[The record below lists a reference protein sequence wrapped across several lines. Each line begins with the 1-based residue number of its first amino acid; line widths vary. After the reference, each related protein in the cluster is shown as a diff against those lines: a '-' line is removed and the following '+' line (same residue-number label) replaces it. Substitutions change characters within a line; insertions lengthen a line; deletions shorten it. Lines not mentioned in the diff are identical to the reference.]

1 MTSPSPS
8 EDAKPKQ
15 SSKWFRA
22 RLVLYAVSLAF
33 VSLIAFTLL
42 FPSSTTAPEQRGI
55 DLLNIGTCISPSRT
69 LVAEKMKKGLKSIA
83 DTDAVASLDGS
94 DMCPPL
100 IRSAKL
106 LPSGNIE
113 VEANI
118 ALAGVLWSAADKIP
132 IARREV
138 RINFMPHLEPDKPIS
153 WTAQGIPE
161 EAFPRWFLK

>member
-1 MTSPSPS
+1 MSD
-8 EDAKPKQ
+8 DAKAKP

-22 RLVLYAVSLAF
+22 RPVLYTVILAL
-33 VSLIAFTLL
+33 VALISFTLL
-42 FPSSTTAPEQRGI
+42 FPSYTTAPELRGI

-69 LVAEKMKKGLKSIA
+69 LVAEKLKKGLKSSLPNA
-83 DTDAVASLDGS
+83 AAPLDGS

-100 IRSAKL
+100 IRSAKI

-118 ALAGVLWSAADKIP
+118 AMAGVLWGAAAKIP

-138 RINFMPHLEPDKPIS
+138 RIIFMPHLELDKQIS